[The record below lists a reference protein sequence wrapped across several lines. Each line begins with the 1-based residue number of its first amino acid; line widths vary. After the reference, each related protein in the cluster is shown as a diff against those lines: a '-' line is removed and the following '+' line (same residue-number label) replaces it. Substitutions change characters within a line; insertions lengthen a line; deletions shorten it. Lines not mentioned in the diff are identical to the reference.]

1 MIPEFVAGGLAAARE
16 TGAGVAQRILVV
28 TFATWFV
35 LTALQLRAN
44 AREREASEA

>member
-1 MIPEFVAGGLAAARE
+1 MIPEFIAGGLAAARE
-16 TGAGVAQRILVV
+16 TGAGVAQRILAV

-44 AREREASEA
+44 ARERAASEA